1 MTVAN
6 ERYVLMDE
14 NAKKVEAQK
23 ARTLKKEMVFT
34 MVQGKVLYVHT
45 KFNLKGNIFEME
57 AGQKVFYMKQKLI
70 MFGKLDGDPHCRM
83 VFIRQTSHHH
93 DIYTFTECNLDL
105 PKARSIHKLKLILI
119 DDVIVAISTNKNSP
133 HAHGVKHASNIN
145 DALSGR
151 VRGQYEKFFL
161 DLHEIPIEYRS
172 LDVNKISEKVK
183 FTDILKWKSTDVPS
197 KGELVH
203 KFIQW
208 MFPNIDPSEVAP
220 EIEPITKNEAKAIRE
235 DKVIID
241 NFIRGYE
248 WFLNFLG
255 IGLNKE
261 TGILHTNDDWP
272 QRKAELDVRNN
283 HNFRRITRVL
293 YALRE
298 LGLCKYMGHLY
309 AFLVI
314 QYEHFGRECKEY
326 WRECFTSDT
335 NGEHNH
341 IIFYSVMDFLE
352 RMKEYHTLPEHLP
365 TPQQMYTLWLT
376 DFEEMTTPTPEG
388 TLRFES
394 GGSAVPAP
402 KFKVG
407 DLCWFT
413 PQGGVKTE
421 VKIIRVDDRMSPF
434 SYRVENT
441 TTNVQHDV
449 DFEDELVM
457 PESLLQRAQNII
469 FQPNNII
476 RGLGYTSTN
485 WDTVSMSS
493 SIPDDTSILRG
504 FYNKEQFDEHWKDIK
519 NVIHNSGNIT
529 SEQLR
534 FFASMWCNM
543 YGGLNVHSTEAE
555 INEHL
560 TRRDQG
566 RETYLVLQGGQLF
579 RLDGTFNNIDCMW
592 NGSHAIRDIN
602 PTKIDNILIT
612 INANANHW
620 ILARVNLKSRQIEI
634 YDSFNTPNVNSFN
647 ALQCLIRAFYLRKLE
662 DDRVEWAID
671 AGAAGINDATI
682 IEWHSNTVVTNNWQ
696 TVNRH
701 VPQQTDGHAC
711 GVYVCMVMAYILSGK
726 NPQISTDIS
735 FENIP
740 KFRRLMARLMC
751 EINCGSRT

>member
-6 ERYVLMDE
+6 EVYVLMDE
-14 NAKKVEAQK
+14 NVNKVEAQK
-23 ARTLKKEMVFT
+23 ARTLKKEMVST
-34 MVQGKVLYVHT
+34 MVHGKVLHVHT

-57 AGQKVFYMKQKLI
+57 VGQKVFYRKQNLI

-83 VFIRQTSHHH
+83 VFIRQTLQHH

-105 PKARSIHKLKLILI
+105 PKARSIHKLKLMLI
-119 DDVIVAISTNKNSP
+119 DDVIAVISTNKNSP

-145 DALSGR
+145 YALSGR

-161 DLHEIPIEYRS
+161 GLHEIPIEYRD
-172 LDVNKISEKVK
+172 LDDNKIYEKVK
-183 FTDILKWKSTDVPS
+183 FTDILNWKSTDVPS

-208 MFPNIDPSEVAP
+208 MFPNIDPSDVAP
-220 EIEPITKNEAKAIRE
+220 EIDPITKNEAKAIRE
-235 DKVIID
+235 DTLIID

-314 QYEHFGRECKEY
+314 QYENFGRECNDY

-341 IIFYSVMDFLE
+341 TIFFSVMEFLE
-352 RMKEYHTLPEHLP
+352 RAKEYRTLSEHLP
-365 TPQQMYTLWLT
+365 SPEQMYTLWLES
-376 DFEEMTTPTPEG
+376 FENFMTPTPDAKL
-388 TLRFES
+388 T
-394 GGSAVPAP
+394 P

-407 DLCWFT
+407 DLCLYT

-421 VKIIRVDDRMSPF
+421 VKIIQVDAQVSPF
-434 SYRVENT
+434 SYRVQNT
-441 TTNVQHDV
+441 TTNAELDV

-457 PESLLQRAQNII
+457 AESLLQRAQNMI
-469 FQPNNII
+469 FQPNDII

-493 SIPDDTSILRG
+493 SIPDDTSILKG
-504 FYNKEQFDEHWKDIK
+504 FYNKEQFNEQWTDIK
-519 NVIHNSGNIT
+519 NVIHDSGDIT

-534 FFASMWCNM
+534 LFASMWCNM

-566 RETYLVLQGGQLF
+566 RETYLVLQGGPLF
-579 RLDGTFNNIDCMW
+579 RQDGTFDNIDCMW

-612 INANANHW
+612 INVNANHW

-634 YDSFNTPNVNSFN
+634 YDSFNAPNVKSFD
-647 ALQCLIRAFYLRKLE
+647 ALQRFIRAFYLRKLQ
-662 DDRVEWAID
+662 DDRVEWATD

-726 NPQISTDIS
+726 IPQINTDIL

-751 EINCGSRT
+751 EINCGPRTRP